1 MIGGRFMVLKSFRY
15 VCLEGEICHD
25 FQCFRFFCDFRSR
38 LTDMGVGCGVVFWG
52 MVNGF
57 VDGVGGDALVFDI
70 SDVPVDVISVI
81 GHDLGAAVG

>member
-1 MIGGRFMVLKSFRY
+1 MISL
-15 VCLEGEICHD
+15 
-25 FQCFRFFCDFRSR
+25 FFCDFRSR

-70 SDVPVDVISVI
+70 SDIPVDVISMI

>member
-1 MIGGRFMVLKSFRY
+1 
-15 VCLEGEICHD
+15 
-25 FQCFRFFCDFRSR
+25 
-38 LTDMGVGCGVVFWG
+38 

-70 SDVPVDVISVI
+70 SDVPVDVVGVI

>member
-25 FQCFRFFCDFRSR
+25 FQCFRVFCDVRFR
-38 LTDMGVGCGVVFWG
+38 LTDMVGCGVVFGG

-57 VDGVGGDALVFDI
+57 VDGVGRDALVFDI
-70 SDVPVDVISVI
+70 SDVPVDVVGVI